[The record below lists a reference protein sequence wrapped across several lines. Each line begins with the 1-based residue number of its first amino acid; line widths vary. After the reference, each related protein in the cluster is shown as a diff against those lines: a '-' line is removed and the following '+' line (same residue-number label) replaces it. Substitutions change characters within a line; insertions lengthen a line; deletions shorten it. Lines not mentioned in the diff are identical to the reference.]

1 MGGAGG
7 QTAIRL
13 SEIARRLG
21 AQLVGDDVL
30 VSRVAPLETAG
41 ADAISFLA
49 NPKFRRHL
57 DATRAAAVILS
68 PKHADATVLPRLLH
82 QNPYACYAR
91 VVALLNPADVP
102 VSGIH
107 PNAVVATTI
116 PGSAS
121 IGPGAVVEAGARI
134 GERVVIGANA
144 VIGERAEIG
153 DDSVIEAGVVIRHD
167 CHLGKRALVHAG
179 AVIGT
184 DGFGFAKDGDDWVKI
199 PQIGR
204 VVIGDDVEIGA
215 CTSIDRGALDD
226 TRIGNG
232 VKLDNQI
239 QVAHNVSIGDY
250 TAIAGCVGIAG
261 STRIGSRC
269 TIGGAAMI
277 IGHLEICDGV
287 HVSAGTLIS
296 KSIQKPG
303 HYTGVFP
310 VDSHDSWL
318 HNAAQ
323 LRHLNTL
330 ANRVRELENRL
341 QQLEQS

>member
-1 MGGAGG
+1 MGERRATPGY
-7 QTAIRL
+7 RL
-13 SEIARRLG
+13 SELAARLG
-21 AQLVGDDVL
+21 GTVVGDDVL
-30 VSRVAPLETAG
+30 VSCVAPLES
-41 ADAISFLA
+41 ADAEAISFLA

-57 DATRAAAVILS
+57 DSTQAGAIIIA
-68 PKHADATVLPRLLH
+68 PKHADATSRPRILH
-82 QNPYACYAR
+82 DNPYACYAR
-91 VVALLNPADVP
+91 VVALLNPPERPAP
-102 VSGIH
+102 GAH
-107 PNAVVATTI
+107 PTAVI
-116 PGSAS
+116 GSAVPAS
-121 IGPGAVVEAGARI
+121 AAIGAGAVIGTEVEI
-134 GERVVIGANA
+134 GECVVIGANA
-144 VIGERAEIG
+144 VIGNRVVVGEGSFI
-153 DDSVIEAGVVIRHD
+153 DSGVVVRHD
-167 CHLGKRALVHAG
+167 CRIGQRAIIHSG
-179 AVIGT
+179 AVIGA

-199 PQIGR
+199 PQVGR

-239 QVAHNVSIGDY
+239 QIAHNVTIGDY

-261 STRIGSRC
+261 STKIGARC

-277 IGHLEICDGV
+277 IGHLELCDGV

-296 KSIQKPG
+296 KSIRKPG

-310 VDSHDSWL
+310 VDSHESWL

-323 LRHLNTL
+323 LRNLDAL
-330 ANRVRELENRL
+330 AKRVRELENRL